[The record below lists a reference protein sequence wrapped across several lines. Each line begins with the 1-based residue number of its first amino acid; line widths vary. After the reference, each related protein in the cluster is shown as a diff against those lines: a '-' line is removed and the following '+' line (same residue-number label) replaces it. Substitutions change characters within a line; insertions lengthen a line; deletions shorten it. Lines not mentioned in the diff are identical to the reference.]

1 MSIESLDSGIARINK
16 DSYPQIK
23 KLNPAQQAVLDAGFL
38 EEKENYI
45 IAIPTASGKPLL
57 GVMAAL
63 RTILDGGKVVYA
75 VPLLS
80 IQNEKVKEFKKFEDH
95 GIKVGK
101 HPSSSDLAVM
111 VFESYDAMTRFS
123 WNTLSEVDLL
133 IVDEFHMIGEYSR
146 GPTIECAIT
155 RS

>member
-1 MSIESLDSGIARINK
+1 MSIESLDSGIARIIK

-45 IAIPTASGKPLL
+45 IAIPTAIGKTLL

-95 GIKVGK
+95 GIKVGN

-133 IVDEFHMIGEYSR
+133 IVDEFHMIG
-146 GPTIECAIT
+146 
-155 RS
+155 